1 MPTARSLPRRPV
13 ARVPPQGP
21 AAYCRCAR
29 LRGAGKLGHEGLSHR
44 SRDRRL
50 NPTSP
55 QVRKVRWP
63 LADTKVTCPGSRVTR
78 GRGPRQVT
86 PIQPE
91 QAEELGCE
99 TQVTQAHSLRQVGER
114 GFRVAVQTG
123 RRGDVDRMRRLP
135 RGPWRRVRRGG
146 THCVRGP
153 GRASTGS
160 ARGLSRWPFQHLAS
174 LSASIR
180 LVGRSELRWSPGH
193 PLLTSHGFL
202 RWDLAS
208 MNKTFK
214 HSKHCQCKSGFAF
227 KGARAHGEPGF
238 LCRRQLV
245 SGRLGSGMEVAGSV
259 VVRLAACGLSE
270 GHRSS
275 WGKLAVLKS
284 GHTSSR
290 QEGMTPSL

>member
-1 MPTARSLPRRPV
+1 MPR
-13 ARVPPQGP
+13 
-21 AAYCRCAR
+21 
-29 LRGAGKLGHEGLSHR
+29 
-44 SRDRRL
+44 
-50 NPTSP
+50 
-55 QVRKVRWP
+55 
-63 LADTKVTCPGSRVTR
+63 
-78 GRGPRQVT
+78 
-86 PIQPE
+86 
-91 QAEELGCE
+91 
-99 TQVTQAHSLRQVGER
+99 
-114 GFRVAVQTG
+114 
-123 RRGDVDRMRRLP
+123 
-135 RGPWRRVRRGG
+135 
-146 THCVRGP
+146 
-153 GRASTGS
+153 
-160 ARGLSRWPFQHLAS
+160 AS

-227 KGARAHGEPGF
+227 KGAHAHGEPGF

-245 SGRLGSGMEVAGSV
+245 PGRLGSGMEAAGSV

-290 QEGMTPSL
+290 QEGMMPSLRTVQRSPLGNQGSGRHQRAPRAPDKQGHGPWDR